1 MSSNLIPQ
9 IVVDRETI
17 WSKMVSERRQNDNQ
31 LKVVTEGHSSS
42 EKTHSLVRTP
52 LGSLHVPTWLSWNGI
67 ICVVAAIVLV
77 VIVKVNPFDR
87 QEESNCL
94 AMLIFC
100 TLLWATEVSRRRP
113 EAAQPFN

>member
-1 MSSNLIPQ
+1 
-9 IVVDRETI
+9 
-17 WSKMVSERRQNDNQ
+17 MVSERRQNDGQ

-67 ICVVAAIVLV
+67 ICVLAAIVLV
-77 VIVKVNPFDR
+77 VIIKVNPFDR

-100 TLLWATEVSRRRP
+100 TLLWATEVSLRLPKKHFQRRP
-113 EAAQPFN
+113 FADFRWPHS